1 MSEYQM
7 LLHLKQIEKHL
18 EEMDKKIT
26 AYMEAKFSF
35 EMSETKEQKRDAIR
49 YAMERIKR

>member
-1 MSEYQM
+1 M
-7 LLHLKQIEKHL
+7 LIALEQIEKHL

-35 EMSETKEQKRDAIR
+35 EMSETKEEKKVAIR
-49 YAMERIKR
+49 YAMQKII